1 MEMKASRQ
9 LRDEHEGI
17 RTMLRI
23 MEVIRKQAQN
33 SGNFDKAHFAA
44 ILEFLK
50 VFVDQCHHAK
60 EEELLFPA
68 LEAAGV
74 PKDGGPIGVM
84 LHEHA
89 LGRELVKTMEASFN
103 ALSKNG
109 GQSALQEVSHHT
121 EEYIAL
127 LSGHIDKESG
137 ILFDMADH
145 MLSEMKQRELHEAFE
160 KIEEERIGAGKHE
173 AFHKLLHTLHDI
185 YLS

>member
-9 LRDEHEGI
+9 LRNEHEGI

-23 MEVIRKQAQN
+23 MEAIRKQAQN
-33 SGNFDKAHFAA
+33 NGNFDKAHFAA

-50 VFVDQCHHAK
+50 VFVDKCHHAK

-74 PKDGGPIGVM
+74 PSDGGPIGVM

-89 LGRELVKTMEASFN
+89 LGRELVKTMEVSFT

-109 GQSALQEVSHHT
+109 GKSALQEVSHHV

-127 LSGHIDKESG
+127 LSGHIDKENG
-137 ILFDMADH
+137 ILFDLADH
-145 MLSEMKQRELHEAFE
+145 MLSEMKQRELLDGFE
-160 KIEEERIGAGKHE
+160 KIEEERIGDGKHE
-173 AFHKLLHTLHDI
+173 AFHELIHTLGNT